1 MVGKQADQK
10 EQHDSRAKP
19 REVFVGQRVMVR
31 NIQPGQAW
39 VPSTVVERQGH
50 LSYLVQVYNGRVWK
64 RHLDHLCEMNDSL
77 QEDEVSPSH
86 AVPLPV
92 PGRAHVP
99 EPEQQSTSV
108 ETAADTASPP
118 ADTPSET
125 VSAPTPSTSESTSG
139 GASVAPPS
147 PQPAATTPA
156 KSRGTSSR
164 YPLRDREKHR
174 RFK

>member
-1 MVGKQADQK
+1 MVW
-10 EQHDSRAKP
+10 
-19 REVFVGQRVMVR
+19 

-39 VPSTVVERQGH
+39 VPGTVVERQGP
-50 LSYLVQVYNGRVWK
+50 LSYLVQVYDGGVWK
-64 RHLDHLCEMNDSL
+64 RHLDHLYEMNHSP

-92 PGRAHVP
+92 PGRARIP

-108 ETAADTASPP
+108 ETAANPASPP
-118 ADTPSET
+118 ADTSSET
-125 VSAPTPSTSESTSG
+125 VLAPTPSASESTSG
-139 GASVAPPS
+139 SASVTSPS
-147 PQPAATTPA
+147 PQPAATTLA
-156 KSRGTSSR
+156 RSRGTSSR